1 FVTRLSLSEVARCTQ
16 RGLFEAIAGECEEL
30 ETTSYQHA
38 MNGDCIDGDNSP
50 LIFPSLESNAKR
62 AILSAQ
68 APLYRCDRKLSV
80 PSSLPR
86 WDGRGMN
93 GMFTSSR
100 PFSQSPL
107 CTSHVLMCLPD
118 TKLRP

>member
-1 FVTRLSLSEVARCTQ
+1 
-16 RGLFEAIAGECEEL
+16 
-30 ETTSYQHA
+30 
-38 MNGDCIDGDNSP
+38 MKGDCIDEDDSP

-93 GMFTSSR
+93 GMFTSSL
-100 PFSQSPL
+100 PFSQSTL
-107 CTSHVLMCLPD
+107 CTSHVLMCLPIQSPKHNGPNHCLSRYSN
-118 TKLRP
+118 TAKE